1 MKYSV
6 IWKKLINLVWVAID
20 EFQVIAKYPEK
31 NVEAILRTY
40 IQHCTNTHFI
50 YSGSQRHMMGEIFT
64 SPSRPFYQSTTI
76 LELQPISLEEY
87 TKFVTLHFRKNAKD
101 IDEEVISEVYQ
112 LFDGI
117 TWYIQFMMNFL
128 YADTEIGE
136 VCSKDKIQTA
146 LDEILSQMS
155 FTYSSLL
162 YQLPPKQKEIL
173 VAICKEGKVREIT
186 SSKFLHTYKV
196 TASTV
201 QGAIKGL
208 LEKDFVTVEL
218 GTYSVY
224 DRFFEFWLKKMF

>member
-1 MKYSV
+1 
-6 IWKKLINLVWVAID
+6 
-20 EFQVIAKYPEK
+20 
-31 NVEAILRTY
+31 
-40 IQHCTNTHFI
+40 
-50 YSGSQRHMMGEIFT
+50 MMGEIFT

-76 LELQPISLEEY
+76 LELQPITLEEY
-87 TKFVTLHFRKNAKD
+87 TKFVTLHFRENAKD
-101 IDEEVISEVYQ
+101 IDQEVISEVYQ

-136 VCSKDKIQTA
+136 VCSKDKIQAA

-196 TASTV
+196 TASSV

-224 DRFFEFWLKKMF
+224 DRFFEFWLKKIF